1 LTIYRIKRGSILGWT
16 YILGGIGLFLLGMG
30 MMTDG
35 LKELADDALKKWLNR
50 FTGKTF
56 SSIFFGALITMLI
69 QSSSAT
75 TIITIGFVSAGLLTF
90 TQSVGIIIG
99 ANIGTTSI
107 GWLISLIG
115 FKINLTAISLPIVGL
130 GVFLTLFTSKRIK
143 PYGSVLTGFG
153 LLFLG
158 IATLQNGMVLQENM
172 LALDYLAGGTFFHK
186 ALLIIIGFIMTV
198 IMQSSGASVATTLT
212 LLHANAISFEQA
224 AFLVIGQNIGTTI
237 TALFAAIGASVTA
250 KRTALTHVFFN
261 VGTAVM
267 VILFAPLLLS
277 LTVYIST
284 SINGTFD
291 AVLGIAIFHTLFSVF
306 GSLVFVPF
314 INPFAKFMVKILPE
328 KGNPLTRYLDK
339 NVASVPALAFGAAYK
354 TLIEIVNE
362 LTEEVLALMQTQKV
376 SSHFEHKL
384 HNIEDAITTSRK
396 FLATF
401 LFTSVEDQNK
411 HLSLIHALDHI
422 DRLIKVLQEGQKTKI
437 INLHGDL
444 TYELTDILKKI
455 PISTSTDNL
464 KEVAS
469 LLKEISAEIANER
482 RVGRDKYF
490 EQSVRCET
498 ELDTALTKVQ
508 ALLWIDR
515 LAFHYW
521 RAMERL
527 TDTAVSEEL

>member
-1 LTIYRIKRGSILGWT
+1 MGWT

-35 LKELADDALKKWLNR
+35 LKALADDALKKWLNR

-115 FKINLTAISLPIVGL
+115 FKINLTAISLPVVGL

-158 IATLQNGMVLQENM
+158 IATLQDGMILQENM

-186 ALLIIIGFIMTV
+186 AVLIIIGFIMTV

-212 LLHANAISFEQA
+212 LLHANAITFEQA
-224 AFLVIGQNIGTTI
+224 AFLVIGQNVGTTI
-237 TALFAAIGASVTA
+237 TALLAAIGASVTA
-250 KRTALTHVFFN
+250 KRTALTHVLFN
-261 VGTAVM
+261 VGTAVI
-267 VILFAPLLLS
+267 VIIFAPLLLS

-284 SINGTFD
+284 LINGTFD
-291 AVLGIAIFHTLFSVF
+291 AVLGIAIFHTLFSIF
-306 GSLVFVPF
+306 GALVFVPF

-339 NVASVPALAFGAAYK
+339 NVASVPAVAFEASYK
-354 TLIEIVNE
+354 TLMEIVNE
-362 LTEEVLALMQTQKV
+362 LTEEILLFIQTQKV
-376 SSHFEHKL
+376 STDFENKL
-384 HNIEDAITTSRK
+384 PNIEDAVIITRK
-396 FLATF
+396 FLATP
-401 LFTSVEDQNK
+401 LLTTIEDQNK
-411 HLSLIHALDHI
+411 HLSLIHAVDHI
-422 DRLIKVLQEGQKTKI
+422 ERLIKVFQDEQRMNVVSI
-437 INLHGDL
+437 HG
-444 TYELTDILKKI
+444 ELTEELVDILKKI
-455 PISTSTDNL
+455 MLRTETDEL
-464 KEVAS
+464 KVAAS
-469 LLKEISAEIANER
+469 LLKDVSAEIANER
-482 RVGRDKYF
+482 RTGRDKYF
-490 EQSVRCET
+490 LQSVRCET
-498 ELDTALTKVQ
+498 ELDTALAKVH

-521 RAMERL
+521 RAIERL
-527 TDTAVSEEL
+527 SEI